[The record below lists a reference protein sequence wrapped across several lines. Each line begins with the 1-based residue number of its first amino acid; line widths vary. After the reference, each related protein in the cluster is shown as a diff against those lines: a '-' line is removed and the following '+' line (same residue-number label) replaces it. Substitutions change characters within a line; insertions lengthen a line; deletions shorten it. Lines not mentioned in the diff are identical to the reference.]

1 MWQCSF
7 RRCVKMTS
15 LHDGELRLE
24 QAVPLI
30 RELLAMGRTV
40 QFGPRGKSMRPML
53 RQGRDKV
60 VLSAVTGRLKKYD
73 LPLYQR
79 DDGQYILHRIVEIGE
94 TYTCIGDN
102 QHVLEYGVRDD
113 QIIAVVTAFIRDGR
127 EIPVSSIG
135 YRIYCRV
142 WHWLRPVKRILGKV
156 KRAIQRRLL
165 RKHK

>member
-1 MWQCSF
+1 MDSWTDQ
-7 RRCVKMTS
+7 
-15 LHDGELRLE
+15 ELRLE
-24 QAVPLI
+24 QVMPLV
-30 RELLAMGRTV
+30 REHLAAGQTV

-73 LPLYQR
+73 LPLYR
-79 DDGQYILHRIVEIGE
+79 NKDGGYTLHRIVEVGE

-102 QHVLEYGVRDD
+102 QHVLEHGVRDD

-127 EIPVSSIG
+127 EISVSNIG

-156 KRAIQRRLL
+156 KRAIQRSFP